1 MRDVEKEYRGK
12 SAVHR
17 KSLFLGKAHGFFDS
31 ECELLL
37 HDCDVVIGRQI
48 DAIEAS
54 MALR

>member
-1 MRDVEKEYRGK
+1 MLRAMRMGVGLGTRDVEKEYRGK

-37 HDCDVVIGRQI
+37 HDCDVVIGR
-48 DAIEAS
+48 
-54 MALR
+54 